1 MSGFEIAGVVIGAPA
16 VVELLIKTSI
26 KGYHTFQSAQL
37 AGSDFQRYQYELK
50 VMCVEL
56 QGWETRLKFSG
67 GMFAEVDQLNE
78 KYGITCNS
86 PDLHRISSVR
96 SSPPETSKKGNR
108 NSWISRIRFGSKEPP
123 KKGPSALS

>member
-1 MSGFEIAGVVIGAPA
+1 
-16 VVELLIKTSI
+16 
-26 KGYHTFQSAQL
+26 
-37 AGSDFQRYQYELK
+37 
-50 VMCVEL
+50 MCVEL

-67 GMFAEVDQLNE
+67 GNLASILGAASLRYKTTLDTLAMITGMFAEVDQLNE

>member
-50 VMCVEL
+50 TTLDTLAMI
-56 QGWETRLKFSG
+56 T